1 MRWLNGRSGM
11 RAAYRWF
18 ALGVLVAA
26 GATPLGFRSTAAAA
40 ASVQH
45 RALNCEYSAVCTEV
59 QDSAQVFGDTYVGHD
74 EPSVLFYSNKPG
86 SGNQMRYD
94 LTLPKD
100 PTASSPTTPG
110 KSYQFQLNGAFWF
123 GMALCDTQSYPEQ
136 ISTCTP
142 DSDTNILDP
151 AISTAHAGTAFMEMQ
166 FYPPGWVKWPVFATA
181 IGAGSCDP
189 TKWCAAMNID
199 SLGLNPVTGAANNS
213 ACLSTVGEETVNFA
227 FITLNGVSQAPANP
241 VQSTLTTFTPDP
253 TKDLFMGS
261 GDRLQVGFRDTPNG
275 VKVTINDRTSH
286 QTGSMTASAAN
297 GFGQVNYNPTAT
309 SCTVTPYNF
318 HPMYSTSSEQTRVIW
333 AAHTYNVAFSDEIGH
348 WDYCTGTTVPTS
360 TSGSACPS
368 GNTEGAGTNS
378 EPTDSD
384 ASTCFPASMSSLVQ
398 LQGCTDQNNGFDGV
412 DYTPVWPDGNTSL
425 HPTPIRFSSP
435 QFGPEYSSNYNRVAF
450 EADLPRIEGNT
461 CNRESGVGCTLLPT
475 DDDNQSASF
484 YPFFSDTNSG
494 NCVWQLGNHIPG
506 SLNDFGQNAEYG

>member
-1 MRWLNGRSGM
+1 M
-11 RAAYRWF
+11 RAAHRWF

-348 WDYCTGTTVPTS
+348 
-360 TSGSACPS
+360 
-368 GNTEGAGTNS
+368 
-378 EPTDSD
+378 
-384 ASTCFPASMSSLVQ
+384 
-398 LQGCTDQNNGFDGV
+398 
-412 DYTPVWPDGNTSL
+412 
-425 HPTPIRFSSP
+425 
-435 QFGPEYSSNYNRVAF
+435 
-450 EADLPRIEGNT
+450 
-461 CNRESGVGCTLLPT
+461 
-475 DDDNQSASF
+475 
-484 YPFFSDTNSG
+484 
-494 NCVWQLGNHIPG
+494 
-506 SLNDFGQNAEYG
+506 